1 MHYLTVI
8 EMKGFFR
15 EVFSQVFEEVELQTD
30 EMPQSRQDV
39 MADLKRNLT
48 LEDGTLQLGLVGTNK
63 QEKPLVLD
71 LLTVSLNGAKEMAK
85 AEQDTYELRRMAKY
99 EDTLLLF
106 KNTSQWDPT
115 ILAAL
120 DDEPEDD
127 EPLFD

>member
-1 MHYLTVI
+1 M
-8 EMKGFFR
+8 
-15 EVFSQVFEEVELQTD
+15 FEEVELQID
-30 EMPQSRQDV
+30 EMPQNRQEV
-39 MADLKRNLT
+39 MADLKSNLT
-48 LEDGTLQLGLVGTNK
+48 LEDGILQLGLVGTNK

-99 EDTLLLF
+99 EETVLLF

-120 DDEPEDD
+120 DNEPEDD

>member
-8 EMKGFFR
+8 EMKGFFK
-15 EVFSQVFEEVELQTD
+15 EVFSQVFEEVELQID
-30 EMPQSRQDV
+30 EMPQNRQEV
-39 MADLKRNLT
+39 MADLKSNLT
-48 LEDGTLQLGLVGTNK
+48 LEDGILQLGLVGTNK

-99 EDTLLLF
+99 EETVLLF

-120 DDEPEDD
+120 DNEPEDD

>member
-8 EMKGFFR
+8 EMKGFFK
-15 EVFSQVFEEVELQTD
+15 EVFSQVFEEVELQID
-30 EMPQSRQDV
+30 EMPQNRQEV
-39 MADLKRNLT
+39 MADLKSNLT
-48 LEDGTLQLGLVGTNK
+48 LEDDILQLGLVGTNK

-99 EDTLLLF
+99 EETVLLF
-106 KNTSQWDPT
+106 KNTSQWDPA

>member
-8 EMKGFFR
+8 EMKGFFK
-15 EVFSQVFEEVELQTD
+15 EVFSQVFEEVELQID
-30 EMPQSRQDV
+30 EMPQNRQEV
-39 MADLKRNLT
+39 MAELKSNLT
-48 LEDGTLQLGLVGTNK
+48 LEDGILQLGLVGTNK

-99 EDTLLLF
+99 EETVLLF
-106 KNTSQWDPT
+106 KNTSQWDPA

>member
-8 EMKGFFR
+8 EMKGFFK

-85 AEQDTYELRRMAKY
+85 AEQDTF
-99 EDTLLLF
+99 DC
-106 KNTSQWDPT
+106 SPT
-115 ILAAL
+115 
-120 DDEPEDD
+120 
-127 EPLFD
+127 

>member
-1 MHYLTVI
+1 
-8 EMKGFFR
+8 MKGFFK

>member
-8 EMKGFFR
+8 EMKGFFK

-106 KNTSQWDPT
+106 KNTSQWDTT

-127 EPLFD
+127 EVLFD

>member
-8 EMKGFFR
+8 EMKGFFK
-15 EVFSQVFEEVELQTD
+15 EVFSQVFEEVELQID
-30 EMPQSRQDV
+30 EMPQNRQEV
-39 MADLKRNLT
+39 MADLKSNLT
-48 LEDGTLQLGLVGTNK
+48 LEDGILQLGLVGTNK

-99 EDTLLLF
+99 EETVLLF

-115 ILAAL
+115 ILASL

>member
-8 EMKGFFR
+8 EMKGFFK
-15 EVFSQVFEEVELQTD
+15 EVFSQVFEEVELQID
-30 EMPQSRQDV
+30 EMPQNRQEV
-39 MADLKRNLT
+39 MADLKSNLT
-48 LEDGTLQLGLVGTNK
+48 LEDGILQLGLVGTNK

-99 EDTLLLF
+99 EETVLLF
-106 KNTSQWDPT
+106 KNTSQWDPA

>member
-8 EMKGFFR
+8 EMKGFFK
-15 EVFSQVFEEVELQTD
+15 EVFSQVFEEVELQID
-30 EMPQSRQDV
+30 EMPQNRQEV
-39 MADLKRNLT
+39 MADLKSNLT
-48 LEDGTLQLGLVGTNK
+48 LEDGILQLGLVGTNK

-99 EDTLLLF
+99 EETVLLF
-106 KNTSQWDPT
+106 KNTSQWDPA

-120 DDEPEDD
+120 DNEPEDD